1 MSVKLGIGYRHLHD
15 EETCKPNPFI
25 MEQKFYRIRQII
37 GDPKKGIPAIIPVSR
52 ATWYKAVAEGRFPKP
67 VRLTEKTAAWR
78 ASDIDALVER
88 LNNGMNDAPKRDG
101 AA

>member
-1 MSVKLGIGYRHLHD
+1 
-15 EETCKPNPFI
+15 